1 MSSPWRQLG
10 TPSQPQRSRSGKRS
24 PGPEKPSE
32 TPSVSLSRRVSH
44 GKPSSILHHLRI
56 CGEMDK
62 FNVQTIEFLDV
73 FSMCHIV
80 PNDVCSLV
88 ATSFNHIAC
97 VFTKAMFE
105 HKLLHPCSFNC
116 QQNRICTKK
125 QKNSA
130 NCQPD
135 VAKKQPR
142 CWRFHQSKTNING
155 DMQQRFIEKM

>member
-105 HKLLHPCSFNC
+105 HKLLYPCSFNC
-116 QQNRICTKK
+116 QQNRICTKNRK
-125 QKNSA
+125 IPQIVSPMLPKNSHDA
-130 NCQPD
+130 GVFTSPKPTSMVTC
-135 VAKKQPR
+135 
-142 CWRFHQSKTNING
+142 SKG
-155 DMQQRFIEKM
+155 S